1 MAQDIDLMT
10 EQSSP
15 LSSSK
20 DNLISK
26 PVHTKD
32 GFLIGRIHNIDKD
45 SLVVKRNALTT
56 IYYHI
61 PIHKVRGWDGHA
73 LWLDMDD
80 KESRG
85 HILPTDSK
93 NTLAYSMTFDLD
105 ESVANHILAEAE
117 SQGVSMNMYVNQIIK
132 RFLEWDRF
140 EPKAGIIPLSK
151 LVVAELFANRT
162 RDEIID
168 IARRVGKNAIED
180 TAAFIKGEKL
190 LDLNSFLSWLETE
203 MDHYSIEIRHITK
216 DNGNYHT
223 YILRH
228 NAGENYSLYY
238 KTVLELIFEETLQKN
253 INVLT
258 SNNTTLAFEFEK

>member
-1 MAQDIDLMT
+1 MAQDADLMT
-10 EQSSP
+10 EQPSPPLNSSR
-15 LSSSK
+15 

-32 GFLIGRIHNIDKD
+32 GFLIGRIHDIDKD

-73 LWLDMDD
+73 LWLNIDD

-93 NTLAYSMTFDLD
+93 NTLADSMTFDLD
-105 ESVANHILAEAE
+105 ESIANNILAEAE
-117 SQGVSMNMYVNQIIK
+117 RQGVSMNTYLNQIIK

-140 EPKAGIIPLSK
+140 EPKAGMIPLSK
-151 LVVAELFANRT
+151 LVVAELFGNRT

-168 IARRVGKNAIED
+168 IARRVGKNAVED

-190 LDLNSFLSWLETE
+190 LGLNSFLSWLEDE
-203 MDHYSIEIRHITK
+203 IDHYSIEIRHITK
-216 DNGNYHT
+216 DNGNHHT
-223 YILRH
+223 YVLRH

-238 KTVLELIFEETLQKN
+238 KTVLELIFEALQKN
-253 INVLT
+253 IKVLT

>member
-1 MAQDIDLMT
+1 MI
-10 EQSSP
+10 EQPSP
-15 LSSSK
+15 LNSPK

-32 GFLIGRIHNIDKD
+32 GFIIGRIHNINND

-61 PIHKVRGWDGHA
+61 PIHKVRVWDGHA
-73 LWLDMDD
+73 LWLNIDD
-80 KESRG
+80 KESRV

-93 NTLAYSMTFDLD
+93 KALTDSMTFDLD
-105 ESVANHILAEAE
+105 ESIANKILAEAE
-117 SQGVSMNMYVNQIIK
+117 RQGVSINTYLNQIIK
-132 RFLEWDRF
+132 WFLEWDSF

-151 LVVAELFANRT
+151 LVVAELLGNRT

-168 IARRVGKNAIED
+168 IARRVGKNAVDD
-180 TAAFIKGEKL
+180 TTAFIKGEKL
-190 LDLNSFLSWLETE
+190 LELNSFLSWLEDE

-216 DNGNYHT
+216 DNVNHHT

-238 KTVLELIFEETLQKN
+238 ETVLEVIFEALQKDIN
-253 INVLT
+253 ILT